1 MGMGHF
7 ARLNRQ
13 KKRIDEAKNR
23 LGSNFIHR

>member
-7 ARLNRQ
+7 AKRNRQ
-13 KKRIDEAKNR
+13 DKRIDEAKKR